1 MDGYTPKNRDLSI
14 WVNAK
19 FMQPSER
26 KNVNCP
32 KQSAFVDDAY
42 PILSYPILSLRKK
55 QQLCLRVF

>member
-19 FMQPSER
+19 LMQPSER

-42 PILSYPILSLRKK
+42 PILSYP
-55 QQLCLRVF
+55 

>member
-19 FMQPSER
+19 LMQPSER

-42 PILSYPILSLRKK
+42 PILSLRKK